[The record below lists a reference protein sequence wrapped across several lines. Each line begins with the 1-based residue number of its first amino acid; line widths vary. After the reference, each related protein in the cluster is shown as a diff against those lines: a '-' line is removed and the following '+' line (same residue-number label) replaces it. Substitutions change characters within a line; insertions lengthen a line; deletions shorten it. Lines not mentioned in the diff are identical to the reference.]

1 MFVKITKSGP
11 RQYIQLVEAFRDAD
25 GTTRHRHIAN
35 LGRVDESK
43 GKLDRLIDGLS
54 RVAGRAPPEA
64 PTFERSVEVGGPWV
78 LSALWNRLG
87 LSRCLRGLTRAD
99 AKLDLDALTRVMV
112 INRLCDADSKLGV
125 LRWLEEVIVP
135 GVTPAEVTHQRL
147 LRAMDVLEANHSTIL
162 SRLAGL
168 VRPLLDQDLNLVF
181 YDLTNVR
188 SHGETDLDGDLRA
201 YGLSKETGGIAR
213 QFSLGLVQSGCGMP
227 LDFEVFPGNIG
238 EVSTLLPMIQRSLA
252 RYAVKRVVLVADRGM
267 LSLDQIQA
275 LEALKLPK
283 GVALSWIIAVPARR
297 YNDFMDPVVA
307 LSESLDQA
315 KAPTVAETKSGEYRL
330 VVAHDPAV
338 AAEQSAARRAKID
351 AIEALAQAAV
361 DKLERQDQGKKA
373 RGRKASDR
381 GAFLRFVEAVKDAHL
396 SKVLKADLAA
406 DSFSWHLD
414 ETALKRQEAFDG
426 KLILLTNVGDLT
438 SAEVVERYKRL
449 ADIERGFRVL
459 KQDIALAPVYHRL
472 PERIRAHALICF
484 LALLLHRVMRP
495 KLTDFSPGAA
505 LHKLKAIQLHRFTA
519 AGQPMSGLTATSDET
534 RTIFQQLDLPLP
546 DQKHLG
552 I

>member
-11 RQYIQLVEAFRDAD
+11 RRYIQLVEAFRDAD

-147 LRAMDVLEANHSTIL
+147 LRAMDVLEANHSTIM

-188 SHGETDLDGDLRA
+188 SHGETDLQSDLRA
-201 YGLSKETGGIAR
+201 YGMSKDTGGIAR

-238 EVSTLLPMIQRSLA
+238 EVSTLLPMIQRCLT

-275 LEALKLPK
+275 LEALKLPS
-283 GVALSWIIAVPARR
+283 GVDLSWIIAVSARR

-315 KAPTVAETKSGEYRL
+315 KVPTVAETRSGDYRL
-330 VVAHDPAV
+330 VVAHDPTV

-396 SKVLKADLAA
+396 SKILRADLAA
-406 DSFSWHLD
+406 DSFSWQLD
-414 ETALKRQEAFDG
+414 EVALKRQEAFDG
-426 KLILLTNVGDLT
+426 KLILLTNEGDLT

-519 AGQPMSGLTATSDET
+519 AGQPVSGLTATSDET

>member
-1 MFVKITKSGP
+1 
-11 RQYIQLVEAFRDAD
+11 
-25 GTTRHRHIAN
+25 
-35 LGRVDESK
+35 
-43 GKLDRLIDGLS
+43 
-54 RVAGRAPPEA
+54 
-64 PTFERSVEVGGPWV
+64 
-78 LSALWNRLG
+78 
-87 LSRCLRGLTRAD
+87 
-99 AKLDLDALTRVMV
+99 
-112 INRLCDADSKLGV
+112 
-125 LRWLEEVIVP
+125 
-135 GVTPAEVTHQRL
+135 
-147 LRAMDVLEANHSTIL
+147 
-162 SRLAGL
+162 
-168 VRPLLDQDLNLVF
+168 
-181 YDLTNVR
+181 
-188 SHGETDLDGDLRA
+188 
-201 YGLSKETGGIAR
+201 
-213 QFSLGLVQSGCGMP
+213 MP

-238 EVSTLLPMIQRSLA
+238 EVSTLLPMIQRCLT

-275 LEALKLPK
+275 LEALKLPS
-283 GVALSWIIAVPARR
+283 GVDLSWIIAVSARR

-315 KAPTVAETKSGEYRL
+315 KVPTVAETRSGDYRL
-330 VVAHDPAV
+330 VVAHDPTV

-396 SKVLKADLAA
+396 SKILRADLAA
-406 DSFSWHLD
+406 DSFSWQLD
-414 ETALKRQEAFDG
+414 EVALKRQEAFDG
-426 KLILLTNVGDLT
+426 KLILLTNEGDLT

-519 AGQPMSGLTATSDET
+519 AGQPVSGLTATSDET

>member
-11 RQYIQLVEAFRDAD
+11 RRYIQLVEAFRDAD

-64 PTFERSVEVGGPWV
+64 PTFQRSVEVGGPWV

-135 GVTPAEVTHQRL
+135 GVTPTEVTHQRL

-201 YGLSKETGGIAR
+201 YGMSKDTGGIAR

-238 EVSTLLPMIQRSLA
+238 EVSTLLPMIQRCLA
-252 RYAVKRVVLVADRGM
+252 
-267 LSLDQIQA
+267 I
-275 LEALKLPK
+275 
-283 GVALSWIIAVPARR
+283 RR
-297 YNDFMDPVVA
+297 
-307 LSESLDQA
+307 Q
-315 KAPTVAETKSGEYRL
+315 
-330 VVAHDPAV
+330 
-338 AAEQSAARRAKID
+338 
-351 AIEALAQAAV
+351 
-361 DKLERQDQGKKA
+361 A
-373 RGRKASDR
+373 RGSGGRSRHAESGSD
-381 GAFLRFVEAVKDAHL
+381 
-396 SKVLKADLAA
+396 
-406 DSFSWHLD
+406 
-414 ETALKRQEAFDG
+414 
-426 KLILLTNVGDLT
+426 
-438 SAEVVERYKRL
+438 
-449 ADIERGFRVL
+449 
-459 KQDIALAPVYHRL
+459 
-472 PERIRAHALICF
+472 
-484 LALLLHRVMRP
+484 
-495 KLTDFSPGAA
+495 PGA
-505 LHKLKAIQLHRFTA
+505 
-519 AGQPMSGLTATSDET
+519 
-534 RTIFQQLDLPLP
+534 
-546 DQKHLG
+546 
-552 I
+552 

>member
-1 MFVKITKSGP
+1 MFVKITKSGS

-25 GTTRHRHIAN
+25 GTTRHRHVAN
-35 LGRVDESK
+35 LGRVDDAK

-54 RVAGRAPPEA
+54 RVAGRAPPAA
-64 PTFERSVEVGGPWV
+64 PVFQPSVEVGGPWL

-99 AKLDLDALTRVMV
+99 AKLDLDALTRVLV
-112 INRLCDADSKLGV
+112 INRLCDAESKLGV
-125 LRWLEEVIVP
+125 LRWLEEVVVP
-135 GVTPAEVTHQRL
+135 GVSAEQVTHQRL
-147 LRAMDVLEANHSTIL
+147 LRAMDVLEANQRTIL

-201 YGLSKETGGIAR
+201 YGMSKDTGGIAR

-238 EVSTLLPMIQRSLA
+238 EVTTLLPMIQRCLA
-252 RYAVKRVVLVADRGM
+252 RYAVRRVVLVADRGM
-267 LSLDQIQA
+267 LSLDQIQG

-283 GVALSWIIAVPARR
+283 GVDLSWIIAVPARR
-297 YNDFMDPVVA
+297 YGDFMDPVVA
-307 LSESLDQA
+307 LQGTLKRAS
-315 KAPTVAETKSGEYRL
+315 APTVVETKSGNYRL

-338 AAEQSAARRAKID
+338 AAEQTAARRAKIAD
-351 AIEALAQAAV
+351 IEALAQASV
-361 DKLERQDQGKKA
+361 DKLEQQEQGKKS

-381 GAFLRFVEAVKDAHL
+381 GAYLRFVEAVREAHL
-396 SKVLKADLAA
+396 SKILKADLAA
-406 DSFSWHLD
+406 DSFSWDLD
-414 ETALKRQEAFDG
+414 EAALERQEAFDG
-426 KLILLTNVGDLT
+426 KLIVLTNVRQLT
-438 SAEVVERYKRL
+438 GAEVVDRYKRL

-495 KLTDFSPGAA
+495 KLTDFSPAAA
-505 LHKLKAIQLHRFTA
+505 LKKLKAIQLHRMTA
-519 AGQPMSGLTATSDET
+519 AGQQITGITATSDEA
-534 RTIFQQLDLPLP
+534 RSIFQQLDLPLP
-546 DQKHLG
+546 DPKHLSV
-552 I
+552 